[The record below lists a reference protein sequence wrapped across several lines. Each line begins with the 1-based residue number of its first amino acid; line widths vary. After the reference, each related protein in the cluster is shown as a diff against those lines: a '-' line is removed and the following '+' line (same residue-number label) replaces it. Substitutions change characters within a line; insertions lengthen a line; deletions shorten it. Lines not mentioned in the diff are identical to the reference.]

1 MRLCQ
6 SCSLKNECNEICES
20 VETYLFENKGYKT
33 TYSNRET
40 TSIQV
45 FEEDGVKESLSEY
58 ISNQYFF
65 TENFSQYIPRLKRI
79 VASHCTPK
87 QRMVF
92 KLWFVKRLS
101 FVEIGKRLHIS
112 TQAAHEHIYGHS
124 TKGGG
129 VIRKLHKHLNQKT
142 T

>member
-6 SCSLKNECNEICES
+6 SCSLKNECKEICES

-33 TYSNRET
+33 TFTNRESV
-40 TSIQV
+40 SIQV
-45 FEEDGVKESLSEY
+45 FEEDGIKESLAEY
-58 ISNQYFF
+58 ISNQYYF
-65 TENFSQYIPRLKRI
+65 TENFSQYLPRLKRI
-79 VASHCTPK
+79 VISHCTPQ
-87 QRMVF
+87 QRKVF
-92 KLWFVKRLS
+92 NLWFVKRLS
-101 FVEIGKRLHIS
+101 FAQIGKRLRIS

>member
-6 SCSLKNECNEICES
+6 SCSLKIECKEICES

-58 ISNQYFF
+58 ISNQYYF
-65 TENFSQYIPRLKRI
+65 TENFSQYIPKLKRI
-79 VASHCTPK
+79 VASQCTPK
-87 QRMVF
+87 QQSVF
-92 KLWFVKRLS
+92 KLWFTKRLS
-101 FVEIGKRLHIS
+101 FVEIGKQLRIS

-129 VIRKLHKHLNQKT
+129 LIRKLLKHLELET